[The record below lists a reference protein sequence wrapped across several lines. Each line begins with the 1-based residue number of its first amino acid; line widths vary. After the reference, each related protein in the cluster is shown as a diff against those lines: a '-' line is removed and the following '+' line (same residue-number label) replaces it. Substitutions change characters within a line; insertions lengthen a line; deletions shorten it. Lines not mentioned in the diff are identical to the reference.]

1 MIDNSRNLVPS
12 VTPGR
17 PTQRAIFHHKP
28 YKTCSDHKLVYFL
41 VIKPTID
48 RYPTMALIRSKN
60 WPEVPPVRPSPVQT
74 LATSRQRSSITGRLK
89 VQPYYQVT
97 QQCHRT
103 NGDLVE
109 KALKNKKI
117 PTINSDQFGLY
128 RHIVIDNR
136 GSASSQ
142 PKRIKFFAHC
152 ETNKQIRNFSA

>member
-1 MIDNSRNLVPS
+1 MPIMNWNLSSRYNMGWKTRIRRHSIIYRAKTCCWSMYDRWCINKSLNLCLRYQWNDERKKLPMIHIYIMIMIDNSRNLVPS

-60 WPEVPPVRPSPVQT
+60 WPEVPPVRPSPVRT

-89 VQPYYQVT
+89 V
-97 QQCHRT
+97 
-103 NGDLVE
+103 
-109 KALKNKKI
+109 
-117 PTINSDQFGLY
+117 
-128 RHIVIDNR
+128 
-136 GSASSQ
+136 
-142 PKRIKFFAHC
+142 
-152 ETNKQIRNFSA
+152 